1 MGPRVEL
8 ILGRGTTALVGLL
21 LGICGAGTQL
31 GVALFAVCTIFST
44 VCSVTQCLC
53 VFFVILILNSIDL
66 LAFLRERYFVLCEV
80 RNEYIQSDEL
90 DT

>member
-21 LGICGAGTQL
+21 LGICGAGTQP
-31 GVALFAVCTIFST
+31 GVALFAVCTTFST

-53 VFFVILILNSIDL
+53 VVLFNSIDL

-90 DT
+90 HT